1 MMGCRA
7 PGMVAVMRGSEG
19 GARWPGEPLFW
30 MVMSSGVIA
39 GFAVAY
45 PVNVWMVARG
55 MKHGLMTERKENEE
69 GNATKAPSTKA
80 GANAGK
86 RGAQPSPGSTGGDSA
101 ETAPM
106 PGMDHSAMGKSAG
119 SRMASKAP
127 AKQAGAASPASN
139 GRSGNTPGD
148 AMKSDVNRPQPLA
161 VTTFKIGRAHA

>member
-1 MMGCRA
+1 MG
-7 PGMVAVMRGSEG
+7 
-19 GARWPGEPLFW
+19 PGEPLFW
-30 MVMSSGVIA
+30 MVMSIGVIA
-39 GFAVAY
+39 GFAGAY

-127 AKQAGAASPASN
+127 AQQAGDDSPASH
-139 GRSGNTPGD
+139 GGSGNTPGD
-148 AMKSDVNRPQPLA
+148 AMKSDVTRSDEHTSELQSLMRLSYVVLCSANKN
-161 VTTFKIGRAHA
+161 TSDS